1 MKKKIL
7 TLICAL
13 AVSLVTTVGCAT
25 NRLLPNLKKQDG
37 LTTVYVGK
45 TLIRMAG
52 CNAVNVAPGVVDMD
66 DIVKYLDSVEIVRAD
81 SKQSVSYL
89 RPLMESAINSIQ
101 GLDLAMEVKE
111 ENDQTVNIYTVAGS
125 TADKISR
132 ILITVAEDDELTL
145 IDMQGDMPANMLEDM
160 DF

>member
-7 TLICAL
+7 TLFCAL
-13 AVSLVTTVGCAT
+13 AVSLVTTVGCAA

-52 CNAVNVAPGVVDMD
+52 CKAVNVAPGLVDMD
-66 DIVKYLDSVEIVRAD
+66 DIVKYLDSVEIVNAD

-89 RPLMESAINSIQ
+89 RPLMESAMK
-101 GLDLAMEVKE
+101 GLKDLDVAMEVKE
-111 ENDQTVNIYTVAGS
+111 DDQTVNIYTVPGS
-125 TADKISR
+125 SPDRISR
-132 ILITVAEDDELTL
+132 ILITVTENDELTL
-145 IDMQGDMPANMLEDM
+145 IDMQGDIPANLLEDIN
-160 DF
+160 F

>member
-7 TLICAL
+7 TLFCAL
-13 AVSLVTTVGCAT
+13 AVSLVTTVGCAA

-37 LTTVYVGK
+37 LTTVYAGK

-52 CNAVNVAPGVVDMD
+52 CNAVNVAPGLVDMD
-66 DIVKYLDSVEIVRAD
+66 DIVKYLDSVEIVNAD

-89 RPLMESAINSIQ
+89 RPIMESAMKSLQ

-111 ENDQTVNIYTVAGS
+111 DDQTVNIYTVPGS
-125 TADKISR
+125 SPDKLSR
-132 ILITVAEDDELTL
+132 ILITVTENDELTL
-145 IDMQGDMPANMLEDM
+145 IDMQGDIPANMLEDM
-160 DF
+160 NF

>member
-7 TLICAL
+7 TLFCAL
-13 AVSLVTTVGCAT
+13 AVSLVTTVGCAA

-52 CNAVNVAPGVVDMD
+52 CNAVNVAPGLVDMD
-66 DIVKYLDSVEIVRAD
+66 DIVKYLDSVEIVNAD

-89 RPLMESAINSIQ
+89 RPIMESAMKSLQ

-111 ENDQTVNIYTVAGS
+111 DDQTVNIYTVPGS
-125 TADKISR
+125 SPDKLSR
-132 ILITVAEDDELTL
+132 ILITVTENDELTL
-145 IDMQGDMPANMLEDM
+145 IDMQGDIPANMLEDM
-160 DF
+160 NF